1 MGNQQIADGSHKT
14 MKAALYREYGGPEQ
28 VVVERVPMPVPSAG
42 EVLVRIAGSGF
53 NIVDNVLRAGY
64 MSGQFPQVFPFVPN
78 IELSGTVAA
87 VGEGVTRWSAGDRVY
102 QSRTLIQSGGAAE
115 YAIAEAGG
123 LAAAPQTLDLADA
136 GGVPLC
142 ALTAWQALFE
152 HGALKAGQRVMI
164 VGASGSVG
172 HYAVQFARNAD
183 ACVIGISSASSSA
196 QVKELGA
203 DAVLD
208 YAEDDWMRTIVEP
221 LDLIVNVSLAE
232 PDQVNAW
239 LPLLREGG
247 ALISAWSPV
256 DEETARRHGV
266 TGKLIHMHG
275 DAGQLADI
283 TRLIDDGVVKIRID
297 ERIGLDGLRGVHA
310 RSAAGKLRGKVLVIP
325 AETGEHV

>member
-1 MGNQQIADGSHKT
+1 MENQQATGGSDK
-14 MKAALYREYGGPEQ
+14 MMQAALYREYGGPEQ
-28 VVVERVPMPVPSAG
+28 IVVERIPMPIPAAG

-64 MSGQFPQVFPFVPN
+64 MSDQFPQAFPFVPN
-78 IELSGTVAA
+78 IELSGTVEA
-87 VGEGVTRWSAGDRVY
+87 VGEGVTRWSVGDRVY
-102 QSRTLIQSGGAAE
+102 QSRTLAQSGGAAE
-115 YAIAEAGG
+115 YAVAEADG

-172 HYAVQFARNAD
+172 HYAVQFARSAD
-183 ACVIGISSASSSA
+183 AYVIGVSSASYST
-196 QVKELGA
+196 QVTELGA
-203 DAVLD
+203 DVTLD
-208 YAEDDWMRTIVEP
+208 YAEDNWTQAIVEP

-239 LPLLREGG
+239 MPLLREGG

-256 DEETARRHGV
+256 NEEIVRDRGV
-266 TGKLIHMHG
+266 TGKMIHMHG
-275 DAGQLADI
+275 DARQLADI

-297 ERIGLDGLRGVHA
+297 ERVGLAGLRDVHA
-310 RSAAGKLRGKVLVIP
+310 RSSAGTLRGKVLIVP
-325 AETGEHV
+325 EEA